1 MLPARNETFVARD
14 IIDEEVKKL
23 LPFDKSGSI
32 AICGLGGCGYGYILA
47 RDINRLLT

>member
-1 MLPARNETFVARD
+1 MLPARNKSFVVRD
-14 IIDEEVKKL
+14 IIDEQVMEL

-32 AICGLGGCGYGYILA
+32 AICGLGGCGYGYTLA